1 MSGIRENIERVK
13 ERIESVCRR
22 VDRDPNEITL
32 VCVTKTIDI
41 ARINE
46 AIGWGI
52 TDIGENRIQ
61 ESKTKF
67 GKLSRPVKWH
77 MVGHLQTNKA
87 KDAVR
92 MFDLIHSIDS
102 LKIAEAIDRRAGQLG
117 RQVDCLIEVNTSGE
131 ASKFGVMPDEVFGLV
146 EEMAKLNNLRIKG
159 LMTMA
164 PLVDDP
170 ELARPYFR
178 ELKSLSE
185 QVESRNF
192 SNVQMQYLSMG
203 MTQDFE
209 VAVEEGSN
217 MVRIGTAI
225 FGPRGG

>member
-1 MSGIRENIERVK
+1 MSGIRENIERVR

-22 VDRDPNEITL
+22 VDRDPDEITL

-46 AIGWGI
+46 AIGCGI

-61 ESKTKF
+61 EARAKF
-67 GKLSRPVKWH
+67 GKLSRLVKWH

-102 LKIAEAIDRRAGQLG
+102 LKLAEAIDRRAGQFG
-117 RQVDCLIEVNTSGE
+117 KQMDCLIELNLFGE
-131 ASKFGVMPDEVFGLV
+131 ASKFGVGPDELSGLV
-146 EEMAKLNNLRIKG
+146 EEIVKLNNLRIKG

-164 PLVDDP
+164 PLVDNP
-170 ELARPYFR
+170 ELVRPYFR
-178 ELKSLSE
+178 ELKRLSE
-185 QVESRNF
+185 QIRSRNF
-192 SNVQMQYLSMG
+192 GNVQMQYLSMG

-209 VAVEEGSN
+209 VAIEEGSN

-225 FGPRGG
+225 FGPREG